1 VRVTA
6 RYRAPAGDGG
16 LLAQP
21 PLNELGSQLD
31 ANADRLNTLNVR
43 LGGIPL
49 AEFRSVA
56 ATEILEAAS
65 QYLAEPE
72 AKTRTAVTLASAS
85 GSAAPDRLIVAGHQ
99 PEFFH
104 PGVWVKNFV
113 LAAQAK
119 RHGRAALNLVV
130 DNDTTKGTALR
141 VPVVAD
147 DPTAVTVETIPF
159 DRDEADLPY
168 EECHVA
174 DRGLFDSFPN
184 RLGALTRSWGFEP
197 LALPTWLTLRALV
210 DDRAPLGEAVAR
222 VRRGWEQMWGVTNF
236 ELPVSRLAGTRA
248 FAGFVQ
254 TVLADLPRFADDYN
268 GAIRAYRKANHL
280 RGRNHPAPELA
291 RRGDAVEAPFWVWR
305 ADAPRR
311 VKLFACRTESGIEL
325 RAGER
330 SLRRV
335 PVGTDAFYSA
345 WAGLLA
351 AGWKVRPRALT
362 LTLFTRLGFADGFM
376 HGIGGGK
383 YDEVTDD
390 IIRRYFHIDPPGYA
404 VVSATVRLP
413 IRRFPATAEALR
425 RAERLVRDLDWNPQR
440 FSEANQRSP
449 QLVVEKF
456 RLIEAEPVGHAD
468 RRAWFRELQRVT
480 RDLRLAVA
488 DRRESAMGDTDRLR
502 AELGAN
508 DILASREYA
517 WPLFP
522 ESFLRNSLS
531 QYQ

>member
-21 PLNELGSQLD
+21 PLNELGSLLD
-31 ANADRLNTLNVR
+31 ANADRLTASGVR
-43 LGGIPL
+43 LGGLPL

-56 ATEILEAAS
+56 AAEIVGAAS
-65 QYLAEPE
+65 RYLAEPE
-72 AKTRTAVTLASAS
+72 AEARAAVTLASAS
-85 GSAAPDRLIVAGHQ
+85 GSAAPHRLIVAGHQ

-113 LAAQAK
+113 LAGQAR

-130 DNDTTKGTALR
+130 DNDTAKGTALR

-147 DPTAVTVETIPF
+147 DPKAVTVETIPF

-174 DRGLFDSFPN
+174 DRGLFDSFPS

-197 LALPTWLTLRALV
+197 LAMATWPTLRALV
-210 DDRAPLGEAVAR
+210 DDRVPLGEAVAR
-222 VRRGWEQMWGVTNF
+222 VRRCWERKWGVMNY

-268 GAIRAYRKANHL
+268 GAIRAYRKVNHL
-280 RGRNHPAPELA
+280 RGRNHPAPDLA
-291 RRGDAVEAPFWVWR
+291 RRGDEIEAPFWVWR

-330 SLRRV
+330 SLGRV
-335 PVGTDAFYSA
+335 PIDTDPFHSA
-345 WAGLLA
+345 WAGLIA

-362 LTLFTRLGFADGFM
+362 LTLFTRLGFADGFI

-390 IIRRYFHIDPPGYA
+390 IIRRFFRIEPPGYA

-413 IRRFPATAEALR
+413 IRGFPATAEALH
-425 RAERLVRDLDWNPQR
+425 RAERLVRDLEWNPQR
-440 FSEANQRSP
+440 FSEANERSP
-449 QLVVEKF
+449 HLVAEKA
-456 RLIEAEPVGHAD
+456 RLIRAEPVEHAD

-480 RDLRLAVA
+480 RELRPAVA
-488 DRRESAMGDTDRLR
+488 DRLESAVHNTDRSR
-502 AELGAN
+502 AELAAN
-508 DILASREYA
+508 DILASREYS

-522 ESFLRNSLS
+522 EAFLRNSLF
-531 QYQ
+531 QHQ